1 MKTGDLERQ
10 FGVSRQTIYNWIEH
24 FSQYFG
30 DGAKGLRSKQRIFDS
45 NDYIVLATI
54 AELSREGMSYA
65 AIAKQLQQ
73 GYRVDD
79 PSAVT
84 VGYTDGRM
92 IPAAA
97 VEQLVD
103 AAEVR
108 TYLAQV
114 TADRD
119 KLLEMLA
126 EEKQAH
132 QVSREKVQSLQDEI
146 ARLQRELGRAEGELA
161 YRRELEKRHQQDSE

>member
-1 MKTGDLERQ
+1 
-10 FGVSRQTIYNWIEH
+10 
-24 FSQYFG
+24 
-30 DGAKGLRSKQRIFDS
+30 
-45 NDYIVLATI
+45 
-54 AELSREGMSYA
+54 
-65 AIAKQLQQ
+65 
-73 GYRVDD
+73 
-79 PSAVT
+79 
-84 VGYTDGRM
+84 M